1 MTTQSTPMIMHD
13 KPLMVYKELA
23 VMLGINQALILQQ
36 LRYLMDSQEE
46 VENEYVFIDGRWWVY
61 HSYAQWKTKHFPWL
75 SDGTIKNAFLKM
87 EQDGYVLTMQSVK
100 HKSDRRKW
108 YTIDFEAWS
117 AFQSKHTHEIKIV
130 PSTSDKNCPIIGQKL
145 DDGYKETTI
154 QEKKKTPG
162 VAGEGDSSDSQ
173 YVKCV
178 TCKHLNPNGAVCK
191 LTMYL
196 DANCDKHEL
205 PESQC
210 DKCGGDL
217 DYYFPGSMD
226 EVANPTDKQSSS
238 VRNYCNGCMSFVGE
252 SARAQADGNMCPD
265 CHELYIEVRSVDGA
279 KHLTCLCDDST
290 MQKNDNAPLDGRKV
304 GRKPHIDPAITA
316 AIPPQNIKRTP
327 RMVLPSEEEINA
339 LGESTANIKAKTVE
353 VAQIVSP
360 PAPETAQEKRD
371 KEIDA
376 IEADMKRVGNPQET
390 FGAICGVL
398 GWDTDTVPK
407 KKKSRVGKAARE
419 LMEVNASIWKL
430 ERMQRWAKSKYG
442 DKWNF
447 GFNLGSPEKV
457 VEFWAT
463 YCGET
468 KSENVILTP
477 ADPNIPLHFV
487 EPSPLPPEERVS
499 PEEIA
504 KTMAAMVQ
512 LTRRKSTSYD
522 PLTDTTAEEREAQ
535 NE

>member
-1 MTTQSTPMIMHD
+1 MTDTITDKRERGYFQVDNEVVENYQLSPYSGWLYCVISKYASRTGEAFPSITTLAKEANMSKPAVIKHMAILEQRNLIKVKRAKINAKKNAVNHYFFQPIIKNSYLELLKVVNEVAQGGKRGLLGVVNEVDRNKTQSNKT
-13 KPLMVYKELA
+13 
-23 VMLGINQALILQQ
+23 
-36 LRYLMDSQEE
+36 QEE
-46 VENEYVFIDGRWWVY
+46 
-61 HSYAQWKTKHFPWL
+61 
-75 SDGTIKNAFLKM
+75 
-87 EQDGYVLTMQSVK
+87 
-100 HKSDRRKW
+100 
-108 YTIDFEAWS
+108 
-117 AFQSKHTHEIKIV
+117 
-130 PSTSDKNCPIIGQKL
+130 
-145 DDGYKETTI
+145 
-154 QEKKKTPG
+154 EKKKTPG
-162 VAGEGDSSDSQ
+162 VAGEGDSS
-173 YVKCV
+173 
-178 TCKHLNPNGAVCK
+178 
-191 LTMYL
+191 
-196 DANCDKHEL
+196 
-205 PESQC
+205 QC
-210 DKCGGDL
+210 EK
-217 DYYFPGSMD
+217 
-226 EVANPTDKQSSS
+226 
-238 VRNYCNGCMSFVGE
+238 
-252 SARAQADGNMCPD
+252 

-290 MQKNDNAPLDGRKV
+290 MQKNDNAPLATENDLSPTMREIIEDMKDVAARTGKPFRTFPNHTIPDGRKV
-304 GRKPHIDPAITA
+304 GNKPDIDPKITA

-468 KSENVILTP
+468 KDQNIILTP
-477 ADPNIPLHFV
+477 ADPTIPLHFV
-487 EPSPLPPEERVS
+487 EPSPLPPEDRVS

>member
-75 SDGTIKNAFLKM
+75 SDSTIKNAFLKM

-108 YTIDFEAWS
+108 YTIDFESWAGFY
-117 AFQSKHTHEIKIV
+117 AKHTHETKIV

-210 DKCGGDL
+210 EKC
-217 DYYFPGSMD
+217 
-226 EVANPTDKQSSS
+226 N
-238 VRNYCNGCMSFVGE
+238 
-252 SARAQADGNMCPD
+252 
-265 CHELYIEVRSVDGA
+265 ELYIEVRSVDGA

-304 GRKPHIDPAITA
+304 GRKPRIDPAITA

-353 VAQIVSP
+353 VTQIVSP

-487 EPSPLPPEERVS
+487 EPSPLPPEDRVS

-522 PLTDTTAEEREAQ
+522 PLTGTTAEEREAQ